1 MQTSASFPSAL
12 GSRISN
18 LFQGHRSDTRYPEP
32 SDNTNMLSHT
42 LKAAKADLR
51 KRFALSK
58 GKSWTRLDES
68 EPLVSSEGT
77 ISPKPAKRSLLNTIF
92 DTKTGRKL
100 HKRSRSDP
108 TSKSDSTGQLP
119 ELELVLQPYEDAR
132 IFSVGTN
139 QALDAVY
146 EATVSSREYYSCTSG
161 SYDASY
167 EIDEWSISDH
177 GTVLI
182 RRPAGFHPTRSTSLI
197 SCSTHHT
204 VYEEPLTP
212 EAEAECSPE
221 IGVSTYDELMGTTDK
236 ELPAPLNATQTA
248 QTEA

>member
-1 MQTSASFPSAL
+1 MSLLIYAFTGYPV
-12 GSRISN
+12 SN
-18 LFQGHRSDTRYPEP
+18 
-32 SDNTNMLSHT
+32 DNTNMLSST

-51 KRFALSK
+51 KRFTLSK
-58 GKSWTRLDES
+58 DKSWIRLDES
-68 EPLVSSEGT
+68 EPLISSEGP
-77 ISPKPAKRSLLNTIF
+77 ISPKPAKRSLLNTLF
-92 DTKTGRKL
+92 DTKSGRKL

-108 TSKSDSTGQLP
+108 TPQSDSTGQLP

-167 EIDEWSISDH
+167 EVDEWSISDH

-182 RRPAGFHPTRSTSLI
+182 RRPAGFHPTRSTSLDT
-197 SCSTHHT
+197 SSTHHT
-204 VYEEPLTP
+204 VYEEPVTP

-221 IGVSTYDELMGTTDK
+221 IGVSTYDELIGAINK
-236 ELPAPLNATQTA
+236 ELPVPFNTTQTV